1 MYFFRD
7 SVVLEN
13 PDYTIFSDTLRY
25 HTVSKVAY
33 FYGPT
38 EIIGDSSYIYCED
51 GWYNTET
58 DISMLKENALVRN
71 NRQVIKGDS
80 LYYERN
86 TGFGEG
92 YSNIELLDEEQNI
105 ILRGNHALIN
115 QLTDSAVLTN
125 NALFIYITGDADSVF
140 VHADTLRAAP
150 DSAGNRELKA
160 YYGVKLYKSDLQ
172 GICDSLYYSTSD
184 SILRLFVDPVL
195 WSGVNQLSA
204 EYIEIWTK
212 NKQVDQVHMQQLA
225 FMINESDTGMYNQI
239 KGKKMVGYFKNNE
252 AYKVDVRGNG
262 QTVYYAKDKEQLV
275 GVNIAQS
282 SNLTIHLK
290 NNKPDNIR
298 FYVKPNGTTYPIE
311 MAPKEELILKDFKWM
326 DDQRP
331 RKKEDIFKD

>member
-1 MYFFRD
+1 
-7 SVVLEN
+7 
-13 PDYTIFSDTLRY
+13 
-25 HTVSKVAY
+25 
-33 FYGPT
+33 
-38 EIIGDSSYIYCED
+38 
-51 GWYNTET
+51 
-58 DISMLKENALVRN
+58 
-71 NRQVIKGDS
+71 
-80 LYYERN
+80 
-86 TGFGEG
+86 
-92 YSNIELLDEEQNI
+92 
-105 ILRGNHALIN
+105 
-115 QLTDSAVLTN
+115 
-125 NALFIYITGDADSVF
+125 
-140 VHADTLRAAP
+140 
-150 DSAGNRELKA
+150 
-160 YYGVKLYKSDLQ
+160 
-172 GICDSLYYSTSD
+172 
-184 SILRLFVDPVL
+184 
-195 WSGVNQLSA
+195 
-204 EYIEIWTK
+204 
-212 NKQVDQVHMQQLA
+212 MQQLA